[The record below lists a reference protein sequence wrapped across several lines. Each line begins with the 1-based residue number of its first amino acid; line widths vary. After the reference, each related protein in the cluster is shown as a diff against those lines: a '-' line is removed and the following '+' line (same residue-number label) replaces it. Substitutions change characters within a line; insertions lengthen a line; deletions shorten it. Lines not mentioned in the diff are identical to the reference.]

1 MHRAVK
7 VELFQQMPNYR
18 KPSSFLVRET
28 FPLPPY
34 SSIIG
39 MIHSVCGYE
48 SYHPMKISVQGTS
61 AGNVSDDSI
70 MYSFK
75 PGTAPWDDKN
85 GVKVYRGYCV
95 VKSQDGKQTV
105 LNRGVK
111 CVEMLTDV
119 NLMIHIIPENQNE
132 LEKIADSIKNPPEY
146 ISLGRRE
153 DIARVKSVDIVELDD
168 TLDNDDDITNLCGD
182 AYVPVQYLDDIFQSN
197 EIVGTIYKIPKIFDT
212 SESRRVWKEVVSVRH
227 IPKGTGFENDIFENN
242 EFVMYDRQ
250 SDTPVFFA

>member
-28 FPLPPY
+28 YPLPPY

-61 AGNVSDDSI
+61 AGSVSDSCI

-75 PGTAPWDDKN
+75 PGTAPWDYKD
-85 GVKVYRGYCV
+85 GVKVYRGYCLV
-95 VKSQDGKQTV
+95 ESQDGKNTV
-105 LNRGVK
+105 LNRGLK
-111 CVEMLTDV
+111 SVEMLTDV
-119 NLMIHIIPENQNE
+119 NLMIYIIPENQNE
-132 LEKIADSIKNPPEY
+132 LEQIADSIKNPSEY

-153 DIARVKSVDIVELDD
+153 DIVRIKSVKIVELDD
-168 TLDNDDDITNLCGD
+168 KPDDDTASLCGD
-182 AYVPVQYLDDIFQSN
+182 AYVPVQYLNGIFLSD
-197 EIVGTIYKIPKIFDT
+197 EVVGTIYKIPKIFDT
-212 SESRRVWKEVVSVRH
+212 SESKRVWKEVVSVRH
-227 IPKGTGFENDIFENN
+227 IPNGTGFESDIFENN
-242 EFVMYDRQ
+242 EFVMYDKE